1 MRSPREDE
9 VLDLIDRIYEAGMS
23 FERWPDALTRMADLL
38 GARDASLGAMAPG
51 ALPWIFAP
59 RTDPDFM
66 RIYAEAYHPLD
77 LVWHEVARRGIG
89 EATSD
94 AMATPREALE
104 RSAFHNE
111 WSRPQG
117 YSTIMGSLVLAED
130 GWRTVLMM
138 PGRETFQAE
147 QLRMLRLLTPHLRRA
162 VQMNIR
168 LAQGD
173 LQTEATVRLLREMG
187 SAAFV
192 LDAAG
197 RVLFGNGPADE
208 LFRSGEVRVVQGVL
222 SADHGAAGA
231 ELAALAARCAQGGP
245 DARGGTIEL
254 PRPRLPPLRLQV
266 TPIRR
271 ETPLL
276 GPGLPVAM
284 VFDVTGAPAADAA
297 RLRQR
302 YGLTAAEAAFAL
314 EIAKGDGKPAAAE
327 RLGVS
332 FATARTHLS
341 RIFEK
346 TGVHRQA
353 ELVRLV
359 LGQDG
364 DAPPPR

>member
-1 MRSPREDE
+1 MRSLREDE
-9 VLDLIDRIYEAGMS
+9 VLDMIDRIYEAGLA

-38 GARDASLGAMAPG
+38 GADDASLGAMAPG

-59 RTDPDFM
+59 RTDPEFM
-66 RIYAEAYHPLD
+66 RVYAEAYHPLD
-77 LVWHEVARRGIG
+77 AVWHGVTQRGVG
-89 EATSD
+89 QATSD
-94 AMATPREALE
+94 AMVMPRETLE
-104 RSAFHNE
+104 KSAFHNE

-117 YSTIMGSLVLAED
+117 YRTIMGSMVLAEH

-147 QLRMLRLLTPHLRRA
+147 QLRMLRMLTPHLRRA

-173 LQTEATVRLLREMG
+173 VQTQATLTLLREMPA
-187 SAAFV
+187 AAFV
-192 LDAAG
+192 LDADA
-197 RVLFGNGPADE
+197 RVLFGNGPADA
-208 LFRSGEVRVVQGVL
+208 LFRSGQVRVMHGVL
-222 SADHGAAGA
+222 GDGQA
-231 ELAALAARCAQGGP
+231 EGGPGLRAMALRCAAGGP
-245 DARGGTIEL
+245 DAGGIVEL
-254 PRPRLPPLRLQV
+254 ARPRLPPLRLQV

-276 GPGLPVAM
+276 GPGLPVAI
-284 VFDVTGAPAADAA
+284 VLDVTGAAAVDPAV
-297 RLRQR
+297 RLRRR

-314 EIAKGDGKPAAAE
+314 EIAKGDGKPAVAE
-327 RLGVS
+327 RLGIS

-359 LGQDG
+359 LGQD
-364 DAPPPR
+364 DVAAEER